1 MKIKEIEGFKM
12 ALEPSKPGISDE
24 LYRKGGREFPF
35 MWILRKEVKGCTL
48 GYDIGANLGYTT
60 IPISKACQKV
70 FAFEPDKR
78 SRDLLNKNIEL
89 NGLSNV
95 LVFKEAITDHNL
107 GVDLY
112 LSKKPNQT
120 SITRKKAGKGA
131 VKVRAPSVTLDTHAR
146 FNDDHVFMK
155 MDIEG
160 AEVEAMRGAKKI
172 LSHNEHVK
180 ILMEIHPKAYSKDR
194 DFRETMDLLAFHGFR
209 MKYIVNAKGMMDL
222 FRAKGAKLVKE
233 FDGYERAVW
242 EPFNG
247 AKEWCLNF
255 CNGKKIIRSVL
266 WVKG

>member
-12 ALEPSKPGISDE
+12 ALEPSKPGIGGE

-35 MWILRKEVKGCTL
+35 MWILRQEVKGCTL
-48 GYDIGANLGYTT
+48 GYDVGSNLGYTT
-60 IPISKACQKV
+60 LPIAAACKKV

-78 SRDLLNKNIEL
+78 SRTLLHENLKL
-89 NGLSNV
+89 NGIENV
-95 LVFKEAITDHNL
+95 QVFKEAVTDHCL
-107 GVDLY
+107 GVDIY

-120 SITRKKAGKGA
+120 SIAMNVGRKAH
-131 VKVRAPSVTLDTHAR
+131 VPSTTLDTHAH
-146 FNDDHVFMK
+146 FYDDKVFIK

-160 AEVEAMRGAKKI
+160 AEVEALRGAKKI

-180 ILMEIHPKAYSKDR
+180 ILMEIHPKMYTKKR

-209 MKYIVNAKGMMDL
+209 MKYIVNAKGMMDM

-255 CNGKKIIRSVL
+255 HNGRKIVRSVL

>member
-1 MKIKEIEGFKM
+1 MKIKEIEGFQM

-35 MWILRKEVKGCTL
+35 MFILRKEVKGCHV
-48 GYDIGANLGYTT
+48 GYDIGANIGYTT
-60 IPISKACQKV
+60 LSIAKECDRV
-70 FAFEPDKR
+70 LAFEPDKR
-78 SRDLLNKNIEL
+78 SRGLLKKNIEL
-89 NGLSNV
+89 NGFENV
-95 LVFKEAITDHNL
+95 RFFREAVTDDCL
-107 GVDLY
+107 GVDIY

-120 SITRKKAGKGA
+120 SIARNKAGKGA
-131 VKVRAPSVTLDTHAR
+131 RKVHVPSTTLDTYAR

-160 AEVEAMRGAKKI
+160 AEVEALRGAKKI

-180 ILMEIHPKAYSKDR
+180 ILVEIHPKAYGKGR
-194 DFRETMDLLAFHGFR
+194 DFRETMDLLTFHGFR
-209 MKYIVNAKGMMDL
+209 MKYIVNAKGMVDL

-255 CNGKKIIRSVL
+255 YGGKKIVRSVL